1 MPVVTSA
8 GYFDFNIMVILMMIM
23 TSMRMMRMMRR
34 QLMSPPNH
42 LRLII
47 INLLNHSNYC
57 GLIN

>member
-8 GYFDFNIMVILMMIM
+8 GYFPFNIMVILMMIM
-23 TSMRMMRMMRR
+23 TSMRMMRR

-47 INLLNHSNYC
+47 INLLNHSNCC